1 MAMTDLVTPSRR
13 LLLAAAFAAPFAIGA
28 APAFAS
34 SGKKDEKK
42 EGEGQ
47 ALDPTY
53 KLGSMT
59 IPIIAN
65 GRIVNYVF
73 VAMTLKLKEGA
84 DAAALKDQEPMLRDA
99 IVRAAYKT
107 PFTRADSWKEVD
119 GPRLTS
125 FVLSQCGVLL
135 GKDKVASVE
144 IVKQIPRQQLMP
156 PKPGAVK
163 PAGQGD
169 LNP

>member
-1 MAMTDLVTPSRR
+1 MIDLATPSRR
-13 LLLAAAFAAPFAIGA
+13 ILLAAAFAAPFAIGA
-28 APAFAS
+28 APAFAN
-34 SGKKDEKK
+34 SGKKEKK

-107 PFTRADSWKEVD
+107 PFTRADTWKEVD

-125 FVLSQCGVLL
+125 FVLSQCGVLM
-135 GKDKVASVE
+135 GKGKVASVE

-156 PKPGAVK
+156 PKPRTSAAR
-163 PAGQGD
+163 PAEM
-169 LNP
+169 NP

>member
-1 MAMTDLVTPSRR
+1 MAMTAPTMPSRR
-13 LLLAAAFAAPFAIGA
+13 ILLAAACIL
-28 APAFAS
+28 AS
-34 SGKKDEKK
+34 SPALAGEKKK
-42 EGEGQ
+42 EGEEQ

-73 VAMTLKLKEGA
+73 VALTLKLASGA
-84 DAAALKDQEPMLRDA
+84 DVSAFKNKEPDLRDA

-107 PFTRADSWKEVD
+107 PFTRSDTWKEVD

-125 FVLSQCGVLL
+125 FVMGQCAALF
-135 GKDKVASVE
+135 GKGKVASVE

-156 PKPGAVK
+156 PKPSTVQPDNRSA
-163 PAGQGD
+163 

>member
-1 MAMTDLVTPSRR
+1 MTDLRMPSRR
-13 LLLAAAFAAPFAIGA
+13 FLLAAAFVVAAT
-28 APAFAS
+28 PALA
-34 SGKKDEKK
+34 GEKKEKKK

-47 ALDPTY
+47 ALDPLY

-73 VAMTLKLKEGA
+73 VAMNLKLTSGTEVESF
-84 DAAALKDQEPMLRDA
+84 KDQEPALRDA

-107 PFTRADSWKEVD
+107 PFTRADTWKEVD
-119 GPRLTS
+119 GPRLTG
-125 FVLSQCGVLL
+125 FVMNQCAILF
-135 GKDKVASVE
+135 GKGKVASVE

-156 PKPGAVK
+156 PKPSTAQ
-163 PAGQGD
+163 PSDDAS
-169 LNP
+169 LHP